1 MSYCFL
7 EGLTYSW
14 QLVRE
19 TPRSQKFIAT
29 VTDSPDLKAA
39 FDFHYTTSQIA
50 YVSVTFIGPEKK
62 FRDGISN
69 RLLCDMNIIV
79 RRYGGYEYI
88 DFSVVFTEKMIEQG
102 YVMEN
107 F

>member
-7 EGLTYSW
+7 EGLQNSW

-19 TPRSQKFIAT
+19 TPRSQKFIVT
-29 VTDSPDLKAA
+29 VTDSPDLKAT